1 MPRRRNPECV
11 RCAAQSVEVAQAKS
25 CWNGQA
31 CHSKRSYYSNH
42 ALNKAKKRTRQR
54 RQRIQSLD
62 IPLFGYDLPPEV
74 SMVLYRDRADGP
86 IHAIEFIVVEDG
98 QTLSR
103 VTPIHLNGVPQTKLR
118 SHIRNVI
125 SLLKAQF
132 GQNIRISQS
141 RQPTSLCPLCLQ
153 TEDEAHA

>member
-1 MPRRRNPECV
+1 M
-11 RCAAQSVEVAQAKS
+11 
-25 CWNGQA
+25 
-31 CHSKRSYYSNH
+31 
-42 ALNKAKKRTRQR
+42 
-54 RQRIQSLD
+54 
-62 IPLFGYDLPPEV
+62 
-74 SMVLYRDRADGP
+74 
-86 IHAIEFIVVEDG
+86 
-98 QTLSR
+98 
-103 VTPIHLNGVPQTKLR
+103 PQTKLR